1 MRSDSEFWDIGGVAR
16 AQGLSCDAFSLTFV
30 NPALH
35 GSSFDSR
42 KARLT
47 TLLSSL
53 TGRPEPVQFSVE
65 SYEEHDS
72 VPFRN
77 NDHHIRTLAS
87 LDIQVMQ
94 CSSSSLCRW
103 KKVSKVSGIYI
114 TSDIFEG
121 QRYVI
126 VPSSLPTIDEFDI
139 FGRKILLASDGG
151 VSLNFPNS
159 SYFIPS
165 GAQLPVSSIWRD
177 RGMLTPRFL
186 QHSGNVTLLLD
197 QFLTAYCTRQNATL
211 AVSLSTLK
219 ASLNSQF
226 SAQHRKLN
234 C

>member
-1 MRSDSEFWDIGGVAR
+1 MDGDIR
-16 AQGLSCDAFSLTFV
+16 LTSAQSFTCYAHSLTFV
-30 NPALH
+30 RVALH

-53 TGRPEPVQFSVE
+53 TGQPKPVQFSVE

-103 KKVSKVSGIYI
+103 KKVTKVSGIYM

-126 VPSSLPTIDEFDI
+126 VPSSLPSIDEFDR
-139 FGRKILLASDGG
+139 FGRKVLLASDGG
-151 VSLNFPNS
+151 VSFNFSKNVS
-159 SYFIPS
+159 I
-165 GAQLPVSSIWRD
+165 QLC
-177 RGMLTPRFL
+177 LKL
-186 QHSGNVTLLLD
+186 CNLLVLPI
-197 QFLTAYCTRQNATL
+197 
-211 AVSLSTLK
+211 
-219 ASLNSQF
+219 
-226 SAQHRKLN
+226 
-234 C
+234 